1 MKYIIITGC
10 AGFIGSKLLKRII
23 KDGYYVIG
31 IDNFFSGKKKN
42 INIFNKCKNFLFFE
56 QDIQDI

>member
-31 IDNFFSGKKKN
+31 IDNFYSGDFKKLN
-42 INIFNKCKNFLFFE
+42 KNFT
-56 QDIQDI
+56 